1 MSKCMSEDSENPVE
15 NISPEEMS
23 RRQFLGRITIAAG
36 VVGAALIGIPII
48 GFLFTPLIKKTPV
61 VWRDIGP
68 LDKFKVGDTVV
79 VTYLDPSPLPWAGVS
94 ARSAAWVR
102 RVNQDQFIAFSDN
115 CTHLGCPVRWLP
127 DAQLFMCPCHGG
139 VYDQQGIPVAGP
151 PPKPLAHVPIR
162 VNNGQV
168 QIQTIP
174 IPIE

>member
-1 MSKCMSEDSENPVE
+1 MSEANQNPFENP
-15 NISPEEMS
+15 SPEEMS
-23 RRQFLGRITIAAG
+23 RRQFLSRLTITAG
-36 VVGAALIGIPII
+36 VIGAALIGIPII
-48 GFLFTPLIKKTPV
+48 GFLFTPLIKKSAL
-61 VWRDIGP
+61 VWRDVGA
-68 LDKFKVGDTVV
+68 LDQFKVGDTVV

-127 DAQLFMCPCHGG
+127 SAELFMCPCHGG
-139 VYDQQGIPVAGP
+139 VYDRDGNPVAGP
-151 PPKPLAHVPIR
+151 PPRPLAHVPVRI
-162 VNNGQV
+162 NNGQV